1 MLNPNII
8 IIIYDRGKLRSFC
21 VVNKANNNHN
31 ANAYHGIFPVE
42 SLRLRQMV
50 LNFELDELH
59 DDGNDKAFATRNP
72 FRAVS
77 VTRTMKPVL

>member
-42 SLRLRQMV
+42 SLRLHQMV
-50 LNFELDELH
+50 
-59 DDGNDKAFATRNP
+59 
-72 FRAVS
+72 
-77 VTRTMKPVL
+77 